1 MVSAGLGRP
10 GRGAGGG
17 RGADA
22 AGWGEEEEEEQVRV
36 AGGRGLGVHAPLV
49 PTGGGGWRSWKVVS
63 GRGPGSPRRGMEAV
77 VAAAD
82 VIWSWAEQVMEKG
95 SMTPEV
101 GSPRMGS

>member
-22 AGWGEEEEEEQVRV
+22 AGWGGEEEEEQVRV

-49 PTGGGGWRSWKVVS
+49 PTRGGGWRC
-63 GRGPGSPRRGMEAV
+63 GRWSAAGDPGVREGMEAV
-77 VAAAD
+77 AAAAD

-95 SMTPEV
+95 SVTPEV